1 MRVLF
6 VTAAIKSHF
15 TLLVP
20 LAWALRAAGHEVRV
34 ASQPDIAGVIAD
46 SGLPAVPAG
55 PALGLRRGKLLA
67 GRPSGERL
75 PFDVTEKR
83 PEKLTWDHVRATLM
97 VFPRMVSDVLACDA
111 MLDDLVRFT
120 ARWRPDLVVWDAL
133 TYTGPV
139 VAELCGAA
147 HVRALFGP
155 DHLARL
161 RAVFLRLSADR
172 ELVGYDDPVRQWL
185 TDRLHRYDRGASF
198 DEDMVLGQATIDP
211 MPPCVRTGA
220 GTRTIPVRFV
230 PHSGRAVVEDWLLDE
245 PPRPLIC
252 LTLGTSSR
260 DLGLPS
266 PPLAELFGAVAG
278 LDADVVATV
287 TRAQSGV
294 HHVPGNVRL
303 TDFVPLD
310 LLLPRCAAIVHHF
323 GAGSVATA
331 VVHGVPQLRV
341 SDGVNLWGEPDL
353 AACLV
358 AEGAALNVDASDVT
372 AGILADNLAKLLED
386 PGFRDNAARLRQQ
399 ALAEPSPHD
408 IVPTLEELAGA

>member
-1 MRVLF
+1 M
-6 VTAAIKSHF
+6 
-15 TLLVP
+15 
-20 LAWALRAAGHEVRV
+20 
-34 ASQPDIAGVIAD
+34 IAD

-161 RAVFLRLSADR
+161 RALFLRLSADR

-198 DEDMVLGQATIDP
+198 DEDMVLARPRSTRCHRACEPARAPGRSRCASCPTAAAP
-211 MPPCVRTGA
+211 WWRTGCS
-220 GTRTIPVRFV
+220 TNP
-230 PHSGRAVVEDWLLDE
+230 RA
-245 PPRPLIC
+245 R
-252 LTLGTSSR
+252 
-260 DLGLPS
+260 
-266 PPLAELFGAVAG
+266 
-278 LDADVVATV
+278 
-287 TRAQSGV
+287 
-294 HHVPGNVRL
+294 
-303 TDFVPLD
+303 
-310 LLLPRCAAIVHHF
+310 
-323 GAGSVATA
+323 
-331 VVHGVPQLRV
+331 
-341 SDGVNLWGEPDL
+341 
-353 AACLV
+353 
-358 AEGAALNVDASDVT
+358 
-372 AGILADNLAKLLED
+372 
-386 PGFRDNAARLRQQ
+386 
-399 ALAEPSPHD
+399 
-408 IVPTLEELAGA
+408 